1 MIVLESSP
9 YDMSKATA
17 GTSKDNIALV
27 VESDGTVA
35 ELDV

>member
-1 MIVLESSP
+1 MLVESSP
-9 YDMSKATA
+9 YDISKATA